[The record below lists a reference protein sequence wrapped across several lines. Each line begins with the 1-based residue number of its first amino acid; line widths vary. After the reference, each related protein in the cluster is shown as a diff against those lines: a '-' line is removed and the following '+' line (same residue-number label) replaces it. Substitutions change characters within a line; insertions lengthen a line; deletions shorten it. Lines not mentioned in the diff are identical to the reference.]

1 MFYDQYREA
10 FGLEVARGRILWPA
24 SECRSDVLFTSDG
37 QATSRDLAALYVL
50 EMSNIMF
57 TDSECWLAI

>member
-1 MFYDQYREA
+1 MINDQCREA
-10 FGLEVARGRILWPA
+10 FGLEVARRRILWPA
-24 SECRSDVLFTSDG
+24 SECRADVRFTSDG
-37 QATSRDLAALYVL
+37 QGTSRDLAALYVL